1 MPKQRRTLGKKS
13 KQIGSK
19 GNIAIAAPEMT
30 LTGFEHTAENLY
42 MKKKLDAG
50 SVRPEFQDIVS
61 SRKSRS
67 RFSGRDSFR
76 EDLQNPPSEGKS
88 ARSMTRDGFQV
99 IEADEVPPM
108 NEDISSNE
116 GDAIVVEPIL
126 DSGDL
131 DG

>member
-1 MPKQRRTLGKKS
+1 
-13 KQIGSK
+13 
-19 GNIAIAAPEMT
+19 MT
-30 LTGFEHTAENLY
+30 LTGFEHTAENIY

-50 SVRPEFQDIVS
+50 SIRPEFQDVVS

-67 RFSGRDSFR
+67 RISGRDSWR
-76 EDLQNPPSEGKS
+76 DDLHNPPSEGKS

-116 GDAIVVEPIL
+116 GDPVVVEPIA
-126 DSGDL
+126 DSGDIE
-131 DG
+131 G

>member
-1 MPKQRRTLGKKS
+1 
-13 KQIGSK
+13 
-19 GNIAIAAPEMT
+19 
-30 LTGFEHTAENLY
+30 

-50 SVRPEFQDIVS
+50 SARPEFQDIVS

-108 NEDISSNE
+108 NEDISSHE
-116 GDAIVVEPIL
+116 GDNIVVEPIV

-131 DG
+131 DGQDRHNSLA

>member
-1 MPKQRRTLGKKS
+1 
-13 KQIGSK
+13 
-19 GNIAIAAPEMT
+19 
-30 LTGFEHTAENLY
+30 
-42 MKKKLDAG
+42 MKRKLDAG
-50 SVRPEFQDIVS
+50 SIRPEFHDVVS

-67 RFSGRDSFR
+67 RISGRDSFR

-116 GDAIVVEPIL
+116 GADIVVEPIV